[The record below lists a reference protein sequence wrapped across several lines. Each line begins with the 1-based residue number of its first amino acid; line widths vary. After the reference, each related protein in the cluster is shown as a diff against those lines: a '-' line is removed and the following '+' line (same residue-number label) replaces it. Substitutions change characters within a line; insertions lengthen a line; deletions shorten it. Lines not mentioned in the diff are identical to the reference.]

1 MNGMGVTA
9 NALMRAGLDLFPKK
23 GYKGTSIRDIIRR
36 ARTNLGAV
44 TYHFGTKEALYY
56 AVIELAA
63 APYRSA
69 LNEAADGPGT
79 PIDRL
84 GRLVKANVAYLDEHA
99 DFRQLLLQQLVE
111 IGPLAPAAL
120 TNLQTALSI
129 VIGLITE
136 GQMDGSIRSGDARLL
151 AMTVVA
157 QPLSMCLTAPIMR
170 STGTID
176 LTDPAT
182 KARAVANAVRF
193 VQVGLATKPQLV

>member
-1 MNGMGVTA
+1 
-9 NALMRAGLDLFPKK
+9 MRAGLDLFPKK
-23 GYKGTSIRDIIRR
+23 GYQGTSIRDIVRR

-56 AVIELAA
+56 AVIESAA
-63 APYRSA
+63 APYRNT

-79 PIDRL
+79 PLDRL
-84 GRLVKANVAYLDEHA
+84 GRLVKANVTYLDEHA

-111 IGPLAPAAL
+111 TGPLAPAAL
-120 TNLQTALSI
+120 TNIQTALSI
-129 VIGLITE
+129 VIGLVTE

-157 QPLSMCLTAPIMR
+157 QPLSMSLTAPMML

-182 KARAVANAVRF
+182 KARATDNAVRF
-193 VQVGLATKPQLV
+193 VQVGLAAKPQRL